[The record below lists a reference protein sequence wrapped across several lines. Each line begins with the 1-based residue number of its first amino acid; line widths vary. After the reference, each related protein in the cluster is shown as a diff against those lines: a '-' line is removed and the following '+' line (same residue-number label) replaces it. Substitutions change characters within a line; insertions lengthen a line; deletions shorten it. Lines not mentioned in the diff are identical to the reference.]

1 MAPEV
6 ALQQPRPGE
15 SFATKL
21 ALVVEVVGQDVHGE
35 GGHADVH
42 LAADVTLLG
51 VGRVQAAVSLS
62 VSAQVTAGRVMLPT
76 VSARVLGLLNL
87 VQSLL
92 TPAVCYR
99 ELAVGATGVGAV
111 VVVVVYVRRVVV
123 VEEGL
128 HWGGGVGKADGGG
141 GGGQWVTR
149 VRDRRGQR
157 HVVTRLG
164 ACNRCHECHD
174 VSRSVLPG
182 GVVM

>member
-1 MAPEV
+1 M

-51 VGRVQAAVSLS
+51 VGRVQAPVSLS
-62 VSAQVTAGRVMLPT
+62 VSAQVTACRVVFPT
-76 VSARVLGLLNL
+76 ISARVLGLLNL
-87 VQSLL
+87 VQSLF

-99 ELAVGATGVGAV
+99 ELAVGAVGVGAV
-111 VVVVVYVRRVVV
+111 VVVVIVYVRRVVV

-128 HWGGGVGKADGGG
+128 HWRGGVGQADGGG
-141 GGGQWVTR
+141 RGQRVTR

-164 ACNRCHECHD
+164 SCKRCHECYD
-174 VSRSVLPG
+174 VSHSVLPG